1 MSDFTQK
8 NFDRNTVIE
17 RMDKMWKLG
26 ARFGQESE
34 PYAVYLEELVSDRF
48 VLCNGMHVLRD
59 ELCISFHNCATDTNE
74 TADVA
79 NCAAD
84 LTLPSILC
92 TLAYTGCGDR
102 VDMASAAIYE
112 KMVASRF
119 ASISELGEIKP
130 ERFNPTGGGTD
141 DGSTLAAVTIHHQI
155 DNTLRERLYEGNTK
169 NFILVNFDLKTHC
182 GKISVQEES
191 VIKDGVD
198 SFEDLDLF
206 FGQCRESMWREARS
220 ACGAIVGCLRGFD
233 PNNHV
238 HVRIRKDLGEEN
250 FEYLSKN
257 QIYGQPNCVPVTFL
271 VAAAIVSIQGMINT
285 AKACAHHMDERE
297 VAHLTA
303 SVSVN
308 SASVEPVGTAD
319 TIIYLA
325 RATAF
330 QGEVKLQGLGTD
342 ATKYTATINN
352 NKVLLTYNMTR
363 AGRYPVETFRLEH
376 EDDPSE
382 DHKFETANELI

>member
-1 MSDFTQK
+1 MSHSPRSK
-8 NFDRNTVIE
+8 FDTNLVVE
-17 RMDKMWKLG
+17 KLDKMWSLG

-34 PYAVYLEELVSDRF
+34 PYAIYLEELVSDRF

-59 ELCISFHNCATDTNE
+59 ELSLSYHTCNSDKNDVNVSSCS
-74 TADVA
+74 ADFK
-79 NCAAD
+79 
-84 LTLPSILC
+84 LPSIIC

>member
-1 MSDFTQK
+1 MK
-8 NFDRNTVIE
+8 FDRNALVE
-17 RMDKMWKLG
+17 KLDKMWSLG

-59 ELCISFHNCATDTNE
+59 ELCISFHNCSTDKDE
-74 TADVA
+74 TADVS
-79 NCAAD
+79 NCSAD
-84 LTLPSILC
+84 VTLPSILC

-141 DGSTLAAVTIHHQI
+141 DGATLAAVTIHHQI
-155 DNTLRERLYEGNTK
+155 DNTLRTKLYEGNPK

-182 GKISVQEES
+182 GKISVKDDV
-191 VIKDGVD
+191 VIKDGPD
-198 SFEDLDLF
+198 TFEDLDLF

-220 ACGAIVGCLRGFD
+220 ACGAIVGCLRGYD

-238 HVRIRKDLGEEN
+238 HVRIRRDLGEEN
-250 FEYLSKN
+250 FEYLSNN
-257 QIYGQPNCVPVTFL
+257 QVYGQPNCIPVTFL

-303 SVSVN
+303 SISVN
-308 SASVEPVGTAD
+308 SAGVEQVGTSD

-342 ATKYTATINN
+342 AKLYTATISN
-352 NKVLLTYNMTR
+352 NKVLLTYNLTR

-376 EDDPSE
+376 DEDSE
-382 DHKFETANELI
+382 EAHKFNDNMI